1 MLMEDA
7 LDFHFSNSAKFSILL
22 QFRIFVISPNYIWIR
37 TFTFKSSLPFFSC
50 TIFFK
55 LLIIRII

>member
-37 TFTFKSSLPFFSC
+37 TFTFKSSLPLVVLSSLNC
-50 TIFFK
+50 
-55 LLIIRII
+55 